1 MSACRMS
8 CWKTGDG
15 KRNVNDTRWVL
26 DASAL
31 LALLRSEPGG
41 EVVADLFPHVVISS
55 VNLSEVVAKLAEH
68 GMPDQ
73 AIRSAFADLQLDVVD
88 FDTEAA
94 LTAGFLR
101 PATRSQGLSFGD
113 RACLALAWARGTAA
127 VTSDRSWLGL
137 LPQVNVRVIR

>member
-1 MSACRMS
+1 M
-8 CWKTGDG
+8 
-15 KRNVNDTRWVL
+15 NDARLVL

-68 GMPDQ
+68 GMPEQ
-73 AIRSAFADLQLDVVD
+73 AIRSALGDLQLDVVD
-88 FDTEAA
+88 FDTETAMI
-94 LTAGFLR
+94 AGFLR
-101 PATRSQGLSFGD
+101 PATRSEGLSFGD
-113 RACLALAWARGTAA
+113 RACLALAWLRDTGA
-127 VTSDRSWLGL
+127 VTSDRSWWGL